1 MPIAEEVTLR
11 KLEVFLAFMHHGSM
25 AAAAEALDLSAVSVH
40 RALHSLEEALRCPL
54 FRKEGRSLVPLATAV
69 TFADHAQRC
78 VRECEEGIRRTRQV
92 AGFEDTRIVIGSGYS
107 LSVRTI
113 PQLVYGLKSRKPNL
127 DVDLKLGSTRELLG
141 KLRADELDAAIVV
154 MGDDEPDEE
163 FVSLPLYQDPV
174 CFAAPLGSKF
184 AGRRSIDLR
193 DLRRERFVG
202 LHENFLTMEAMQS
215 LFDKAGF
222 KPEVVMRAGNLFS
235 LASMVAEGIG
245 YGLLP
250 RRVELFTNKVQL
262 IPLAPEFR
270 HQQTIRLLVRRVR
283 ERNPNILAL
292 IAQCRSLPEVAAA
305 QARSASR

>member
-1 MPIAEEVTLR
+1 MPIPEEVTLR

-25 AAAAEALDLSAVSVH
+25 AATAEALDLSAVSVH
-40 RALHSLEEALRCPL
+40 RALHSLEDALRCPL
-54 FRKEGRSLVPLATAV
+54 FRKEGRSLVPMATAV
-69 TFADHAQRC
+69 AFADFAKRC
-78 VRECEEGIRRTRQV
+78 VSECDEGIRRTRQV
-92 AGFEDTRIVIGSGYS
+92 AGFEDTGIVIGSGYS

-127 DVDLKLGSTRELLG
+127 NVDLKLGSTRELLG
-141 KLRADELDAAIVV
+141 KLRSDELDAAIVV
-154 MGDDEPDEE
+154 MSDDEPDEE

-174 CFAAPLGSKF
+174 CFAAPLGSKY
-184 AGRRSIDLR
+184 AGRRSINLR
-193 DLRRERFVG
+193 DLCHERFVA
-202 LHENFLTMEAMQS
+202 LHENFLTMEAMLA
-215 LFDKAGF
+215 LFDKAGY

-245 YGLLP
+245 VGLLP

-262 IPLAPEFR
+262 IPLVPEFK

-292 IAQCRSLPEVAAA
+292 IAQCRSLPEVATT
-305 QARSASR
+305 QRREASR

>member
-25 AAAAEALDLSAVSVH
+25 AATAEALDMSAVSVH

-69 TFADHAQRC
+69 TFADYAHRC
-78 VRECEEGIRRTRQV
+78 VQECEAGIRRTRQV

-127 DVDLKLGSTRELLG
+127 DVDLKLGSTRELLE

-174 CFAAPLGSKF
+174 CFAAPLGSKY

-193 DLRRERFVG
+193 DLRHERFVG
-202 LHENFLTMEAMQS
+202 LHENFLTMEAMQA
-215 LFDKAGF
+215 LFDEAGY
-222 KPEVVMRAGNLFS
+222 KPDIVMRAGNLFS

-245 YGLLP
+245 VGLLP

-262 IPLAPEFR
+262 IPLSPEFR

-292 IAQCRSLPEVAAA
+292 IAQCRSLPEVAVA
-305 QARSASR
+305 QRREASR